1 MVLAALIC
9 CLLCYGLKSYAT
21 APDFSSAVDLEAKY
35 RALLAAHEE
44 TVRTVDLLKSETQLG
59 ASKVDSSLISL
70 QEDLQKMSVAVEQ
83 AELARAA
90 LVKAQDNMAAQVKKM
105 QTDTTSASDS
115 MKEKAEALR
124 VKTEEH
130 LSALKASL
138 DVLMRDFEAIKLKDI
153 GGELATL
160 RSSVVQEAVAEVLKL
175 VKSEEVRVS
184 AGVEAASAAIVS
196 AVRSVPLYKRCCRVP
211 ASPHGAKWEYV
222 GWYLLARWTLS

>member
-1 MVLAALIC
+1 
-9 CLLCYGLKSYAT
+9 
-21 APDFSSAVDLEAKY
+21 
-35 RALLAAHEE
+35 
-44 TVRTVDLLKSETQLG
+44 
-59 ASKVDSSLISL
+59 
-70 QEDLQKMSVAVEQ
+70 MSVAVEQ